1 MVEKKFQKQ
10 KLNKEDHKKVD
21 DTARNVRYGLE
32 IGGTLLIVGVAAKN
46 FVPKVIKTITKA

>member
-10 KLNKEDHKKVD
+10 KLNKEDHKKAD
-21 DTARNVRYGLE
+21 DTARNVRYGLG
-32 IGGTLLIVGVAAKN
+32 IGGTLLIVGVTAIN